1 MPPSA
6 GRVGNSASSVAKQL
20 RKSLSSYLDVRH
32 DKTRIDIVSPSLC
45 EDAIRR
51 LRPSLPSARPLDIID
66 INPGVC
72 LWSSRIHLALK
83 PRCHILVEPDKDAY
97 KDYVDPLLQQPGSR
111 YRHVP
116 VLSDLFGASRT
127 YLLPD
132 QTPVTSADHGKGKT
146 NDSLLVLANLTG
158 GKAFKSRSDGPPSAS
173 IIPQYIGGILNQEN
187 SIHHYGLVRMLAWLP
202 DDEKAP
208 YLPRTITERKK
219 YSVRLD
225 LVTRLSE
232 IAGASSDDVPSS
244 RAPRQHDLTLQSL
257 QLVAQRAK
265 ASGVWHPDSRRPPA
279 PTPVWYEIPLVSD
292 ALDQLRK
299 LPHQLPWQ
307 KEFLTVYDTWR
318 RPLRKD
324 NKDASEASRRAGRPR
339 SDEPESL
346 RVLRAKFLTV
356 RKAKVVAQQWADRQ
370 FELDRSRIDAHRAR
384 QSPAVLA
391 ATEEDIQQKEA
402 TLCTEMTKGR
412 KDLALVAK
420 RYVDDRRGFE
430 QQPPLLQW
438 DRRTAEPL
446 LVKDK
451 EFYPSQ
457 NLALLDFQPVPDV
470 LEKLNDFDKRTCF
483 DYLCNILFRNRAQPV
498 HAHLEAVAQGGLD
511 EFVERVPDLR
521 NPLKGGHP
529 NLHDLRIRTLPTHLL
544 VQLALALETWPFRLQ
559 THEMIMYNRRGI
571 AQRAA

>member
-6 GRVGNSASSVAKQL
+6 GRVGKSASSVAKQL
-20 RKSLSSYLDVRH
+20 RKSLSSILDVRQE
-32 DKTRIDIVSPSLC
+32 KTRINIISPSLC

-51 LRPSLPSARPLDIID
+51 LRPSLPAARPLDIID

-116 VLSDLFGASRT
+116 VLSDLFGT
-127 YLLPD
+127 NLLPD
-132 QTPVTSADHGKGKT
+132 QTPVTSADHDKGKT
-146 NDSLLVLANLTG
+146 NDSLLILANLTS

-173 IIPQYIGGILNQEN
+173 MIPQYIGGILNQEN

-202 DDEKAP
+202 DDEKAS

-232 IAGASSDDVPSS
+232 IAGAAPDDVPSS
-244 RAPRQHDLTLQSL
+244 QARRQHDLTLQGL

-279 PTPVWYEIPLVSD
+279 PTPTWYEIPLVSD
-292 ALDQLRK
+292 ALDQLRE
-299 LPHQLPWQ
+299 LPHKFPWQ
-307 KEFLTVYDTWR
+307 KELLTVHDTWR
-318 RPLRKD
+318 RPLPKV
-324 NKDASEASRRAGRPR
+324 NKHASEASRPIGRPP

-346 RVLRAKFLTV
+346 RLLRTKFLTV
-356 RKAKVVAQQWADRQ
+356 RKTKAVAQQWADRQ
-370 FELDRSRIDAHRAR
+370 IELDRSRIDAHRAR

-391 ATEEDIQQKEA
+391 ATEKDIQQKEA
-402 TLCTEMTKGR
+402 TLWAEMAKGR

-446 LVKDK
+446 LVKDE

-457 NLALLDFQPVPDV
+457 KLALLDFQPVPDV
-470 LEKLNDFDKRTCF
+470 LERLNDFDKRTCF
-483 DYLCNILFRNRAQPV
+483 DYLCNILFRNLAQPV
-498 HAHLEAVAQGGLD
+498 HAHLEAIAQGGLD
-511 EFVERVPDLR
+511 EFVERVPDLT

-529 NLHDLRIRTLPTHLL
+529 NLHDLRVRTLPTGLL

-559 THEMIMYNRRGI
+559 THEMIMHTSRRF